1 MSLMGLIS
9 RLSESM
15 DLFGNL
21 EIQMSPLR
29 PQLIIKPGTL
39 SNPKVDGNVDKRM
52 MFQLIDEQNDNKE
65 VGVLLF
71 EPSYIPDHCRI
82 HLFAINSEFR
92 HMGYGQEMLEEC
104 VKVVRLHGDKYVF
117 GTTRA
122 SEFSAMTK
130 FKGRVTIRGDTQYL
144 RVN

>member
-1 MSLMGLIS
+1 MGLIS

-15 DLFGNL
+15 DIFGSL
-21 EIQMSPLR
+21 GIQMSPPH
-29 PQLIIKPGTL
+29 PQLTIKQGVL
-39 SNPKVDGNVDKRM
+39 SNPRVDGNVDKRM
-52 MFQLIDEQNDNKE
+52 IFQLIDEQNDNQE

-71 EPSYIPDHCRI
+71 ETSYIPDHCRI

-104 VKVVRLHGDKYVF
+104 VKVARLHNDKYVF

-122 SEFSAMTK
+122 SEFSTMTNYR
-130 FKGRVTIRGDTQYL
+130 GRVTIRGDTQYL